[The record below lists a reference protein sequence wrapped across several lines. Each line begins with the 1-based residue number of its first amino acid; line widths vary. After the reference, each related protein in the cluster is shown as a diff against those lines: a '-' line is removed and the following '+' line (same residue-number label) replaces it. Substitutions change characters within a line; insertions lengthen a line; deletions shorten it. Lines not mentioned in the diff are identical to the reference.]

1 LFTNVHVMVSLAT
14 RVMDTPPLLPADGAM
29 GVEVLPPVAVQVADV
44 STQLGSASSVTTRG
58 GLGGAHE
65 LHLRALRVD
74 GVSVKAPPGCRR
86 GRR

>member
-1 LFTNVHVMVSLAT
+1 MVSLAT

-44 STQLGSASSVTTRG
+44 STQLGRRPLVTRPGG

-74 GVSVKAPPGCRR
+74 GVEREGPPGL
-86 GRR
+86 